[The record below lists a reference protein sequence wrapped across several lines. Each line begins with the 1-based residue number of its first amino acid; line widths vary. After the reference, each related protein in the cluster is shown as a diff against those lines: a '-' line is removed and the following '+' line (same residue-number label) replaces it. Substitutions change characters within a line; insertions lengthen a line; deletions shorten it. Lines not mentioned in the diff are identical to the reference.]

1 MANIDTS
8 TIEGYADMT
17 AEQKVAALEGYSMAE
32 PDYSGYVKKDLY
44 DKAAHDAAEWK
55 KKHNALMSDDEKAK
69 AAVAEA
75 NQAKDDK
82 IAELTRIVSVSE
94 NTSKFLALGYS
105 AELAKSTAEA
115 MADGNNDVLF
125 ANQQKFM
132 AEQMAKMKAE
142 ILKGTSNPVGDGGD
156 GTVDYD
162 AEAQKCLDNGDMAG
176 YSHWIRKKTE
186 KQK

>member
-8 TIEGYADMT
+8 TIEGYAEMT
-17 AEQKVAALEGYSMAE
+17 AEQKVAALEGYNTPD
-32 PDYSGYVKKDLY
+32 PDYSGYVKKDVF
-44 DKAAHDAAEWK
+44 DKTASDLAKLKKEHSSHLSEEEKIRQDELEAAK
-55 KKHNALMSDDEKAK
+55 
-69 AAVAEA
+69 
-75 NQAKDDK
+75 AKDDR

-132 AEQMAKMKAE
+132 AEQMAKMKAD

-162 AEAQKCLDNGDMAG
+162 AEAQKCLDSGDMAG